1 MQLSEEKI
9 EQIISQKIFEL
20 TYKKISSPDEELVNS
35 GILTSITLAELAVAL
50 ERELAISISFMEI
63 NKENFRSVNAIKNL
77 ILIK

>member
-50 ERELAISISFMEI
+50 ERELAISISFM
-63 NKENFRSVNAIKNL
+63 
-77 ILIK
+77 